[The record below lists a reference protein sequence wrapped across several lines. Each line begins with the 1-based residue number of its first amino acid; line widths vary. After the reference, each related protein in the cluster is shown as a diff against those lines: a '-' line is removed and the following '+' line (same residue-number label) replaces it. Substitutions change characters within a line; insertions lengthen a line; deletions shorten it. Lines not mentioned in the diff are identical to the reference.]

1 VGLVVVLS
9 VAAVGLLSRF
19 GTRREIQRFL
29 EVETVRQGDELP
41 DLAGAAVR
49 LEALHRRAESWEGVR
64 PVLRDLRE
72 ELPPG
77 DDLVLLAPDGGLIA
91 ATDPDLAPGDVTV
104 AADGTLQVRR
114 RHEQGGLVREE
125 EGRIR
130 APSADVR
137 DGQGTRVAS
146 VYVLPDLDVNEGAA
160 EDVLLDSVDRWL
172 WLGALAAGL
181 VALAATA
188 VVAGRILGPV
198 EQLTRAARRLAEGDL
213 RQRVAVASRDEVG
226 ELARAFNRMADALER
241 QEHLRRQ
248 MVTDVAHDLRTP
260 LTNIQGQ
267 LEAIQ
272 DGLLQPTGE
281 VLASLQEEVL
291 FLAGL
296 VRDLQDLSLADAG
309 ALRLEAVPLYVR
321 AEVERVIEELRPAG
335 AGGPRIDN
343 GSPEG
348 LLAFADPVRFRQ
360 IVRNL
365 LANALAH
372 AGPAGAVE
380 VEARLAGTDVEIS
393 VRDDGPGIAPEHQ
406 PHVFERFYRA
416 DGSRDR
422 TSGGAG
428 LGLAIVKKL
437 VQLQGGAVRVESR
450 PGDGATFR
458 FTIPSA
464 RT

>member
-1 VGLVVVLS
+1 LVVVLS
-9 VAAVGLLSRF
+9 VAAAGLFSRF
-19 GTRREIQRFL
+19 GTRREIERFL
-29 EVETVRQGDELP
+29 EVEAVGQGDDLP
-41 DLAGAAVR
+41 DLAAVAVR
-49 LEALHRRAESWEGVR
+49 LEALHRRSESWEGVR

-72 ELPPG
+72 ELHPG
-77 DDLVLLAPDGGLIA
+77 DHLVLLAPDGGLIA

-104 AADGTLQVRR
+104 ADDGTLQIRR
-114 RHEQGGLVREE
+114 RHEQDGLVREE

-130 APSADVR
+130 APSADVL
-137 DGQGTRVAS
+137 DPQGTRVGS
-146 VYVLPDLDVNEGAA
+146 VYVLPDLGVNEGMAG
-160 EDVLLDSVDRWL
+160 DVLLHSVDRWL

-181 VALAATA
+181 VALIATA
-188 VVAGRILGPV
+188 AVAGRILGPV
-198 EQLTRAARRLAEGDL
+198 EQLTRAARRLADGDL
-213 RQRVAVASRDEVG
+213 QQRVAVASRDEVG
-226 ELARAFNRMADALER
+226 DLARAFNRMADALER

-260 LTNIQGQ
+260 LTNILGQ

-272 DGLLQPTGE
+272 DGLLQPSGE

-291 FLAGL
+291 FLTGL
-296 VRDLQDLSLADAG
+296 VRDLQDLSLAEAG
-309 ALRLEAVPLYVR
+309 ALRLEAVPLEVR
-321 AEVERVIEELRPAG
+321 AEVGRVIEALHPAG
-335 AGGPRIDN
+335 AGGPRIEN
-343 GSPEG
+343 GAPER
-348 LLAFADPVRFRQ
+348 LVAFADPVRFRQ

-365 LANALAH
+365 LANALVH
-372 AGPAGAVE
+372 AGPGGAVE
-380 VEARLAGTDVEIS
+380 VGARLAGADVEVS

-422 TSGGAG
+422 ASGGAG

-450 PGDGATFR
+450 PGEGATFR